1 MSFLDYIDNPEPVHT
16 YVPKPRD
23 PKLDAEVDRLLAML
37 DDDDSVTVEIKS
49 AKPTRVTVEIAAA
62 AKQST
67 LVLDDAIAAALAV
80 VPSPAIS
87 SATHDAAQK
96 EKEEIEALLAD
107 KDPHIGLSPDDLAEQ
122 ELDVDIDIETVKRC
136 GEWRCPTCRSV
147 FAPRSVSMDSDLMY
161 TLDWMLAQP
170 DPDNVG
176 VTAIQGCKEPKVIGD
191 RYYGKLKYWG
201 LTKMIG
207 QGRYRVTDLARR
219 YAAGLVSIPDAV
231 SVLHDRVISV
241 SDYEID
247 ATTARAR
254 VKSRG
259 KKKGTK

>member
-1 MSFLDYIDNPEPVHT
+1 MYEPTDADLIAAERWYIQMERLARGEPE
-16 YVPKPRD
+16 
-23 PKLDAEVDRLLAML
+23 L
-37 DDDDSVTVEIKS
+37 DDDSVTINVQTS
-49 AKPTRVTVEIAAA
+49 KPTRVTVEI
-62 AKQST
+62 
-67 LVLDDAIAAALAV
+67 DAIAAALAV
-80 VPSPAIS
+80 VPHHEMR
-87 SATHDAAQK
+87 SATHDAARK

-107 KDPHIGLSPDDLAEQ
+107 KDPRMDLTPDDL
-122 ELDVDIDIETVKRC
+122 LDVDIDIDAVRKC

-170 DPDNVG
+170 NPDNVG
-176 VTAIQGCKEPKVIGD
+176 VTAIQGCTEPKVIGD

-207 QGRYRVTDLARR
+207 QGRYKVTDLARR

-231 SVLHDRVISV
+231 SVLHDRVIST

-259 KKKGTK
+259 KKKGAK

>member
-1 MSFLDYIDNPEPVHT
+1 
-16 YVPKPRD
+16 
-23 PKLDAEVDRLLAML
+23 ML
-37 DDDDSVTVEIKS
+37 EWLTDENHPARVAARQASYDDDDRVSVDITS
-49 AKPTRVTVEIAAA
+49 SKPTRVSIEI
-62 AKQST
+62 
-67 LVLDDAIAAALAV
+67 DAIAAALAV
-80 VPSPAIS
+80 VPHHEMRWAS
-87 SATHDAAQK
+87 SVAAQR
-96 EKEEIEALLAD
+96 EKEEIEAILAD

-122 ELDVDIDIETVKRC
+122 ELDVDIDIDAVRKC

-161 TLDWMLAQP
+161 TLDWMLSQP

-176 VTAIQGCKEPKVIGD
+176 VTALQGCRDDKVIGD

-207 QGRYRVTDLARR
+207 QGRYKVTDLARR

-231 SVLHDRVISV
+231 SVLHDRVIST

-259 KKKGTK
+259 KKKGAK

>member
-1 MSFLDYIDNPEPVHT
+1 
-16 YVPKPRD
+16 
-23 PKLDAEVDRLLAML
+23 ML
-37 DDDDSVTVEIKS
+37 EWLTDENHPARVAAREASYDDDDSVTVEIKS

-62 AKQST
+62 AKQSA
-67 LVLDDAIAAALAV
+67 LVLDDAIASALAV
-80 VPSPAIS
+80 LPHHEMR
-87 SATHDAAQK
+87 SATAMHDAAQR
-96 EKEEIEALLAD
+96 EKEEIEAMLAD
-107 KDPHIGLSPDDLAEQ
+107 KDPRMDLTPDDL
-122 ELDVDIDIETVKRC
+122 LDVDIDIDAVRKC

-147 FAPRSVSMDSDLMY
+147 FAPRSVGMDSDLMY
-161 TLDWMLAQP
+161 TLDWMLSQP

-176 VTAIQGCKEPKVIGD
+176 VTALQGCRDDKVIGD

-207 QGRYRVTDLARR
+207 QGRYKVTDKARR

-231 SVLHDRVISV
+231 SVLHDRVIST

-259 KKKGTK
+259 KKKGAK